1 MHEWFAQASI
11 LVEMKNLTYS
21 WEDVAILR
29 TLFAFSFQFPS
40 NVINKTNFAFIRE
53 TRFQL
58 PVRLYLWVMVKSTR
72 PFSALLQVIHGYP
85 IFTVQE
91 SFCQTSDITGL
102 FSRLMLGLPKNGSS
116 RPYRSN
122 HSENSFI
129 NWLKTSSRSVY
140 FIIVSF
146 IPMVFRK
153 LRKVKRK
160 VSKAFPYFQVSGMVD

>member
-11 LVEMKNLTYS
+11 LVEIKNLTYS

-53 TRFQL
+53 ARVQL
-58 PVRLYLWVMVKSTR
+58 PVRLYLWVMVKSSR

-85 IFTVQE
+85 IFIVQE
-91 SFCQTSDITGL
+91 SFYQTSDITGL
-102 FSRLMLGLPKNGSS
+102 FSRLMLLPKNGSS

>member
-1 MHEWFAQASI
+1 MHVWFAQASI
-11 LVEMKNLTYS
+11 LVEMKNLIYS
-21 WEDVAILR
+21 REDVAILR

-53 TRFQL
+53 ARVQL
-58 PVRLYLWVMVKSTR
+58 PVRLYLWVMVKSSR

-85 IFTVQE
+85 IFIVQE
-91 SFCQTSDITGL
+91 SFYQTSDITGL

-140 FIIVSF
+140 FIIVSA
-146 IPMVFRK
+146 IPMVFCK

>member
-1 MHEWFAQASI
+1 MHVWFAQASI
-11 LVEMKNLTYS
+11 LVEMKNLIYS
-21 WEDVAILR
+21 REDVAILR

-40 NVINKTNFAFIRE
+40 NVINKKTFAFMRE
-53 TRFQL
+53 ARVQL
-58 PVRLYLWVMVKSTR
+58 PVRLYLWVMVKSSR

-140 FIIVSF
+140 FIIVSA
-146 IPMVFRK
+146 IPMVFCK

>member
-1 MHEWFAQASI
+1 MHVWFAQASI
-11 LVEMKNLTYS
+11 LVEMKNLIYS
-21 WEDVAILR
+21 REDVAILR

-40 NVINKTNFAFIRE
+40 NVINKKTFAFMRE
-53 TRFQL
+53 ARVQL

-140 FIIVSF
+140 FIIVSA
-146 IPMVFRK
+146 IPMVFCK